1 MILVG
6 FILMQ
11 VFYHIAAIIGFRL
24 LAKGFLEP
32 LSMAALLLFGVMY
45 LIRYVE
51 DKKTTKATAA
61 GGTQDMINIF
71 ENNNT
76 GNSTSYFLHSMS
88 DITFILSLIP
98 LVIFVWLAVRSKSI
112 KAFQFQISIFI
123 AVYILGEIIENNR
136 IAIFSTLPPDI
147 GSQIHVG
154 SAIFFTI
161 MIWFRFYYAEK
172 RGKKMIE
179 SSSIDDDNSNDGS
192 GQ

>member
-1 MILVG
+1 
-6 FILMQ
+6 
-11 VFYHIAAIIGFRL
+11 
-24 LAKGFLEP
+24 
-32 LSMAALLLFGVMY
+32 
-45 LIRYVE
+45 VE
-51 DKKTTKATAA
+51 DKKTTTTA

-76 GNSTSYFLHSMS
+76 DFLHSMS

-112 KAFQFQISIFI
+112 KTFQFQISIFI

-136 IAIFSTLPPDI
+136 IAIFSVLPPDI
-147 GSQIHVG
+147 GSQIHIG

-161 MIWFRFYYAEK
+161 MIWFRFYYAER

-179 SSSIDDDNSNDGS
+179 SGIDNGNSSDSSMSSTNN
-192 GQ
+192 

>member
-1 MILVG
+1 
-6 FILMQ
+6 
-11 VFYHIAAIIGFRL
+11 
-24 LAKGFLEP
+24 
-32 LSMAALLLFGVMY
+32 
-45 LIRYVE
+45 
-51 DKKTTKATAA
+51 
-61 GGTQDMINIF
+61 MINIF

-76 GNSTSYFLHSMS
+76 GSNSTFDFLHSMS

-161 MIWFRFYYAEK
+161 MVWFRFYYADK
-172 RGKKMIE
+172 RGKKMVE
-179 SSSIDDDNSNDGS
+179 SSSIDNNDNSNDGGS
-192 GQ
+192 SSMTSSSNN